1 VAVGALPPSQALC
14 GQMTGGLRASRRER
28 LAATPRPFS
37 PTSGLNGRQHQ
48 VVESLGV
55 IGQCRNTGPHS
66 SNQGGSA
73 LQAAVGSMR
82 QGGAGQARHPA
93 NQQQVCNM
101 TNGTNGLDKCRMS
114 RREFFK
120 AAGLVW
126 VAAGPA
132 LNGRP
137 AELAQPPR
145 WQIGC
150 YTRPWD
156 QYDYRVALDGIA
168 EAGYRYAGL
177 MTAKGKSWIIITC
190 DTPAEEAARIG
201 AEARQRGLTVVSLY
215 GGDPPVARSLQ
226 AGIEGLKRLIDN
238 CVACGATN
246 LLLGGTADAK
256 LQADYYKAVAA
267 CCEYAASKGI
277 GLSLKPH
284 GGLNATGPQCRQ
296 IIESV
301 GHPNFRLWY
310 DPGNIFYYSQGKL
323 DPVED
328 VATVDGLV
336 VGMSVKDFRPPNNV
350 MVTPGTGQVQ
360 WRKLMDRLQQGGF
373 KRGPLLVECVERGD
387 PAKITAEARKA
398 RLFLE
403 ELTGQKA

>member
-1 VAVGALPPSQALC
+1 
-14 GQMTGGLRASRRER
+14 MTEPVSAGLNRRQFLQLAGLAWAGPQLGLRSW
-28 LAATPRPFS
+28 
-37 PTSGLNGRQHQ
+37 G
-48 VVESLGV
+48 
-55 IGQCRNTGPHS
+55 
-66 SNQGGSA
+66 
-73 LQAAVGSMR
+73 
-82 QGGAGQARHPA
+82 
-93 NQQQVCNM
+93 
-101 TNGTNGLDKCRMS
+101 
-114 RREFFK
+114 
-120 AAGLVW
+120 
-126 VAAGPA
+126 AGPA
-132 LNGRP
+132 
-137 AELAQPPR
+137 ETPR

-177 MTAKGKSWIIITC
+177 MTAKGKSWIIISC
-190 DTPAEEAARIG
+190 DTPQEEAARIG

-215 GGDPPVARSLQ
+215 GGDPPVNRSLQ

-238 CVACGATN
+238 CAACGARN
-246 LLLGGTADAK
+246 LLLGGTADPK

-267 CCEYAASKGI
+267 CCDYAAQKGI

-323 DPVED
+323 DPVD
-328 VATVDGLV
+328 DAATVDGLV
-336 VGMSVKDFRPPNNV
+336 VGLSVKDYQPPNNV
-350 MVTPGTGQVQ
+350 MVTPGTGLVQ
-360 WRKLMDRLQQGGF
+360 WRKLLDRLQQGGF

-387 PAKITAEARKA
+387 RAKITAEARKA
-398 RLFLE
+398 RIFLE